1 MRLRPNAF
9 SFLSRITIQHIKVGR
24 LMFAIA
30 VTVLIADTAPHP
42 GLSAGLLETSWG
54 NLANSFVM
62 DSSFQAASS
71 DITQ

>member
-1 MRLRPNAF
+1 MPVL
-9 SFLSRITIQHIKVGR
+9 QHIKVGR

-54 NLANSFVM
+54 NLANSFLM
-62 DSSFQAASS
+62 DSSFQSASS